1 MFSLPKYYDFPCSYF
16 SLCQFL
22 KFQLPAF
29 IITLLFFFQSEE
41 TEPDQFISE
50 QPDNSLEY
58 KNDGYIELVLKV
70 MARMCDGQNQQL
82 QVTTTFFQVSKL
94 AFVSAII
101 DMNTEFASW
110 DAHRLTYPRR
120 LPQFFLKF
128 PIWLICCW

>member
-1 MFSLPKYYDFPCSYF
+1 MYVFFAKKNYDFTCSYF
-16 SLCQFL
+16 SSCQFL

-29 IITLLFFFQSEE
+29 IITLLFFQSEE

-82 QVTTTFFQVSKL
+82 QVTTAFFQVFKL

-101 DMNTEFASW
+101 SRYE
-110 DAHRLTYPRR
+110 H
-120 LPQFFLKF
+120 
-128 PIWLICCW
+128 

>member
-1 MFSLPKYYDFPCSYF
+1 MSFLPKNYDFTCSYF

-22 KFQLPAF
+22 KFQLPRF
-29 IITLLFFFQSEE
+29 IITLLLFFFQSEE
-41 TEPDQFISE
+41 TEPDQLISE

-82 QVTTTFFQVSKL
+82 QVTTTFFQVFKL

-101 DMNTEFASW
+101 DMNTEFA
-110 DAHRLTYPRR
+110 
-120 LPQFFLKF
+120 
-128 PIWLICCW
+128 C